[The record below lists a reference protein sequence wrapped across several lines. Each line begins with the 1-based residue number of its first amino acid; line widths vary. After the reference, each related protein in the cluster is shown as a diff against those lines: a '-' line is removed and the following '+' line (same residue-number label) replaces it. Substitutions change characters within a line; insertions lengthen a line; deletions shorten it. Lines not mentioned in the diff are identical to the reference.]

1 MAIKLRNIGCFGIS
15 IMVIAEIYFITIVIK
30 SFYEKDTKQVPK
42 NEVIDTTY
50 NVDKELKQICDS
62 IDIDYN
68 TIGTTTE

>member
-42 NEVIDTTY
+42 NEVIDTTH
-50 NVDKELKQICDS
+50 NVDKELKQLCDS
-62 IDIDYN
+62 INIDYN
-68 TIGTTTE
+68 TVGTTTE